1 MTLRVIE
8 TIRNGA
14 ADFAVDQVDA
24 GSTNAG
30 GKVEL
35 YTGSPPAAIT
45 DATGESLICA
55 FTLDD
60 PAFGDAAGGIAQA
73 NGLPKTQA
81 SNIDGEIGW
90 ARVLDQDENPLWDE
104 DDVSTSGASAIT
116 VNTTTVSS
124 GVDVELQSY
133 DFSADD
139 DT

>member
-8 TIRNGA
+8 SLRNA
-14 ADFAVDQVDA
+14 ACDAVVD
-24 GSTNAG
+24 GIDTGTG
-30 GKVEL
+30 GGTVEL

-45 DATGESLICA
+45 DATSESLICA
-55 FTLDD
+55 FSLDE
-60 PAFGDAAGGIAQA
+60 PAFGDAVGGVASA

-81 SNIDGEIGW
+81 SNVDGEIGW
-90 ARVLDQDENPLWDE
+90 ARVLDEDGNPLWDE
-104 DDVSTSGASAIT
+104 DDVSTSGSSAIT

-133 DFSADD
+133 DFSVSD

>member
-1 MTLRVIE
+1 MTLRVIAS
-8 TIRNGA
+8 IRNGA
-14 ADFAVDQVDA
+14 ADFAVDQIDV
-24 GSTNAG
+24 GSANAG

-35 YTGSPPAAIT
+35 YTGSPPASIG

-60 PAFGDAAGGIAQA
+60 PAFGDAVGGVASA
-73 NGLPKTQA
+73 NGLPKTQP
-81 SNIDGEIGW
+81 SNVDGEIGW
-90 ARVLDQDENPLWDE
+90 ARILDKDENALWDE
-104 DDVSTSGASAIT
+104 DDVSTSGSSAIT

-133 DFSADD
+133 DFSAND